1 MTNIN
6 IAISSNRWKR
16 ETGEEVVSEEVEEL
30 EVSSNVTAVLEEI
43 AKEEIDEVDI
53 IMEDINEEI
62 QDLEQSIVVVQKPN
76 NSSPV
81 APISSSTMAPS
92 SGSTTLQSIMNA
104 KRQRF
109 GHCYENELIKTI
121 QTIPHNLYVS
131 VKLTSL
137 YYGLRLILDYLNP

>member
-76 NSSPV
+76 NSSQV
-81 APISSSTMAPS
+81 APISSSTMALS

-104 KRQRF
+104 KPSKQRF
-109 GHCYENELIKTI
+109 GHCHENRLIKTKE
-121 QTIPHNLYVS
+121 T
-131 VKLTSL
+131 
-137 YYGLRLILDYLNP
+137 

>member
-16 ETGEEVVSEEVEEL
+16 ETGEEGVSEEVEEL

-81 APISSSTMAPS
+81 APISSTMAPS
-92 SGSTTLQSIMNA
+92 SGSTALQSIMSA
-104 KRQRF
+104 KHSLGTAMKTGSSRRF
-109 GHCYENELIKTI
+109 KQY
-121 QTIPHNLYVS
+121 
-131 VKLTSL
+131 LTTCM
-137 YYGLRLILDYLNP
+137 

>member
-76 NSSPV
+76 NSSQV

-92 SGSTTLQSIMNA
+92 SGNTTLQSIMYA
-104 KRQRF
+104 KPQRF
-109 GHCYENELIKTI
+109 GHWHENRLIKTI

-137 YYGLRLILDYLNP
+137 

>member
-6 IAISSNRWKR
+6 IAILSNRWKR

-53 IMEDINEEI
+53 IMEYINEEI

-76 NSSPV
+76 NSSQV
-81 APISSSTMAPS
+81 APISSTMAPS

-104 KRQRF
+104 KPSKQRF
-109 GHCYENELIKTI
+109 GHCHENRLIKTI
-121 QTIPHNLYVS
+121 QTIPHNL
-131 VKLTSL
+131 
-137 YYGLRLILDYLNP
+137 

>member
-104 KRQRF
+104 KPSKQRF
-109 GHCYENELIKTI
+109 GHCHENRLIKTI
-121 QTIPHNLYVS
+121 QTIPHNL
-131 VKLTSL
+131 
-137 YYGLRLILDYLNP
+137 

>member
-76 NSSPV
+76 NSSQV

-104 KRQRF
+104 KPSKQRF
-109 GHCYENELIKTI
+109 GHC
-121 QTIPHNLYVS
+121 QGS
-131 VKLTSL
+131 SSL
-137 YYGLRLILDYLNP
+137 KIRK

>member
-76 NSSPV
+76 NSSQV

-104 KRQRF
+104 KPSLGTAMKTGSSRRF
-109 GHCYENELIKTI
+109 KQY
-121 QTIPHNLYVS
+121 
-131 VKLTSL
+131 LTTC
-137 YYGLRLILDYLNP
+137 R